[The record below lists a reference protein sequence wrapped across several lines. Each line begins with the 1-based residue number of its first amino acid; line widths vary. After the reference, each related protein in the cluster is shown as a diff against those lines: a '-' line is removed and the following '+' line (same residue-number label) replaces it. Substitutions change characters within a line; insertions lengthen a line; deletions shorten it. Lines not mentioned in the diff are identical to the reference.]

1 MISFRLF
8 LPSACGTL
16 LAGCVISMPG
26 TPPQGS
32 VPVAQTVPVVAVAV
46 PYQTAKSGENSMYV
60 CTLRAFTSHYRA
72 EDSNR
77 GRARLNVKRQ
87 CTDEFDEMFCQ
98 DKDIRC
104 TEYK

>member
-1 MISFRLF
+1 MTSFRLF
-8 LPSACGTL
+8 FLSACGTL

-32 VPVAQTVPVVAVAV
+32 AHVVQTVPVAVAV
-46 PYQTAKSGENSMYV
+46 PYHTAKSDGNAMYV

-77 GRARLNVKRQ
+77 GRAQLNVKQQ